1 MRRTTGRIERTK
13 VAGEE
18 VAAFVPYPLAPSDP
32 PLALDDEAQ
41 HLCATATENLQRLD
55 LAAELVPSVDW
66 FLYAFVRKEAVL
78 SSQIEGTQATLMDLL
93 ELEANG
99 DKSADAEVEE
109 VCNYLEALNYAHK
122 ETSRPGGLPISVRL
136 LCETHARLLRGV
148 RGTAKQPG
156 ELRQSQNWIGGTRPG
171 NAVFVPPPPHL
182 VGELL
187 AKLEHYIHGTDSLH
201 PLVRIALVHAQFE
214 TIHPYLD
221 GNGRLGRLLITLL
234 LSHWELLREPLLY
247 LSLFFKRHRS
257 EYYRRLGA
265 IRAEGDWEGW
275 ISFFLEGVATI
286 ATETVETARALHTR
300 VTTDRQRVVTAPH
313 TTVLAIRLFEQLPSH
328 PILNVGRAMELLAA
342 SRPGAAKAIH
352 VLEEA
357 SVLVET
363 TGKGKNRSFGY
374 KSYLQLLREGTELLH
389 RRPDHA

>member
-1 MRRTTGRIERTK
+1 MRRTTGRIERTR

-32 PLALDDEAQ
+32 PLALNAEARRF
-41 HLCATATENLQRLD
+41 CATAEEHLQRLD

-66 FLYAFVRKEAVL
+66 FIYAFVRKEAVL

-93 ELEANG
+93 ELEAHG
-99 DKSADAEVEE
+99 GEAPDAEVEE
-109 VCNYLEALNYAHK
+109 VCNYLDALSYAH
-122 ETSRPGGLPISVRL
+122 EEMSRPDGLPISVRL

-148 RGTAKQPG
+148 RGAAKQPG

-182 VGELL
+182 VADLL
-187 AKLEHYIHGTDSLH
+187 ANLEHYVHGSNSLH

-234 LSHWELLREPLLY
+234 LGHWELLHEPLLY
-247 LSLFFKRHRS
+247 LSLFFKRHRR
-257 EYYRRLGA
+257 EYYRRLSA
-265 IRAEGDWEGW
+265 IREEGDWEGW

-286 ATETVETARALHTR
+286 AAEAVDTARTLHTL

-313 TTVLAIRLFEQLPSH
+313 TTVLAIRLFEFLPSH

-342 SRPGAAKAIH
+342 SRPGAAKAVH

-357 SVLVET
+357 GVLVET
-363 TGKGKNRSFGY
+363 TGKRKNRAFGY
-374 KSYLQLLREGTELLH
+374 ESYLQRLREGTEMLH
-389 RRPDHA
+389 PKADRA